1 MSAVFKYNATP
12 RYSTEDL
19 KRGYSNNSF
28 SLLDVYLDEKGPS
41 VRIQLS
47 NIFKNHHLIAKPSP
61 MKVGYGEWLLSIAF
75 WRKFYHNHGKYKSN

>member
-1 MSAVFKYNATP
+1 MSAIFKYNASV

-41 VRIQLS
+41 ARIQLS
-47 NIFKNHHLIAKPSP
+47 NIFKNHHLVAKPSP
-61 MKVGYGEWLLSIAF
+61 MKVDYGQWLLSIAL
-75 WRKFYHNHGKYKSN
+75 WRTFYNNHGKYK